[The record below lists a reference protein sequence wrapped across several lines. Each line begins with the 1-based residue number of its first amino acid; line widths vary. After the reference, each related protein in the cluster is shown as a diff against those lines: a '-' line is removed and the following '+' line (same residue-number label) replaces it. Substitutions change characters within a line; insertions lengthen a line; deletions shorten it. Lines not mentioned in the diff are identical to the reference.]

1 MRLRLIRIEQDSV
14 GTYGM
19 LHIPECGSLY
29 TVERPWLAQ
38 DENGQDFPYGV
49 PSRSCVPVGEYEL
62 IKALSPSR
70 GMEMYYLQGE
80 GVTVRQS
87 PHEPKWRWGCMF
99 HIANY
104 PHDVLGCIGLGFSFK
119 KPMVSRSGMAFTALR
134 GFLEDFPGK
143 HTLSIT
149 ECYE

>member
-1 MRLRLIRIEQDSV
+1 MHLRLIRIEKDSA

-19 LHIPECGSLY
+19 LHIPGCGSLY
-29 TVERPWLAQ
+29 TVERPWLTESEG
-38 DENGQDFPYGV
+38 DHFPYGV
-49 PSRSCVPVGEYEL
+49 PSQSCVPVGEYEL
-62 IKALSPSR
+62 VKALSPSR
-70 GMEMYYLQGE
+70 GTEMYYLQGE

-104 PHDVLGCIGLGFSFK
+104 PHEVQGCIGPGFALD
-119 KPMVSRSGMAFTALR
+119 KPMVKRSGMGFTALM
-134 GFLEDFPGK
+134 GFLQDLPGK